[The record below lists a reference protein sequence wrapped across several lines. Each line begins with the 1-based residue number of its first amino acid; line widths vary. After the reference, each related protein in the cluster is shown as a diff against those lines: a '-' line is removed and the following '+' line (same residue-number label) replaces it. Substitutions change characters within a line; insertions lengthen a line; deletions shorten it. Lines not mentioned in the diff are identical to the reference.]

1 MTGELELRGVSRSF
15 ARVAVVRDVSFKLRP
30 GEVCG
35 YLGANGSGKTTTVR
49 MLVGLLPPSEGDIFF
64 DQKNIAADSCAYRV
78 RLGYVPEEA
87 YLYTHLSGLE
97 YLELAAGLRGMA
109 GPAVKKKIGGALEIF
124 GLAPS
129 AESALETYSKGM
141 KQKIL
146 LAAAMLHN
154 PDLLI
159 LDEPLSGLDV
169 ASVLLVRSIFAA
181 LARRGKIILHSSHD
195 LGVVE
200 KVCSRVIVLHK
211 GRVVADDSVS
221 NLGALMHLPNLEA
234 IFSELTHQ
242 TDPSSAA
249 EDLAALMEQ

>member
-1 MTGELELRGVSRSF
+1 MSRSF
-15 ARVAVVRDVSFKLRP
+15 ARVPVVREVSFRLGP
-30 GEVCG
+30 GEICG

-49 MLVGLLPPSEGDIFF
+49 MLVGLLPPSGGDIFF
-64 DQKNIAADSCAYRV
+64 AQKNIGADPRAYRA

-87 YLYTHLSGLE
+87 HLYTHLSGIE
-97 YLELAAGLRGMA
+97 YLELAAGLRGLT
-109 GPAVKKKIGGALEIF
+109 GSAVKKKIGGALEIF
-124 GLAPS
+124 GLTDS

-169 ASVLLVRSIFAA
+169 TAVLLVRSIFAA

-211 GRVVADDSVS
+211 GRVVADDSVAH
-221 NLGALMHLPNLEA
+221 LGALMKLPNLEA

-242 TDPSSAA
+242 ADPSAAA